1 MRLRKRE
8 VKRVEKRK
16 KLLKLK
22 PAQSSEVVKFPNDSE
37 PGPDRVRRGRKPK
50 RLVVIEKEHEES
62 KLSGEHELHCSE
74 KPMLLGLVVKDEPS
88 RVDIV

>member
-8 VKRVEKRK
+8 VKQVEKRK

-22 PAQSSEVVKFPNDSE
+22 PTQYSEVVKFPNDSNG
-37 PGPDRVRRGRKPK
+37 GPDRGRRGRKPK
-50 RLVVIEKEHEES
+50 RLIEIEKEHEES

-74 KPMLLGLVVKDEPS
+74 KPMLLGLIVKDEPS
-88 RVDIV
+88 RADSV